1 MNGGTMADNK
11 ERTSESRTYESI
23 FLRRTFEYARCC
35 PKYPSHMPHHILR
48 YVNNMLRIRVLCSAG
63 AHKFRNVLIIKN
75 NKTSIVS
82 IHCFF
87 FFIFC
92 CAFFAH
98 CRLLD
103 CMLCQCIRACYS
115 VRYGGQCERVRDAN
129 TCNGWCEDWIALLD
143 CVWYA
148 LASITSHNDV
158 VYERFFCFASS
169 FLFHP

>member
-87 FFIFC
+87 FPFSVVPSSPIAVC
-92 CAFFAH
+92 
-98 CRLLD
+98 L
-103 CMLCQCIRACYS
+103 IACY
-115 VRYGGQCERVRDAN
+115 VNAF
-129 TCNGWCEDWIALLD
+129 
-143 CVWYA
+143 A
-148 LASITSHNDV
+148 LAIQCAMVGNVNVCEMQTRVTDDV
-158 VYERFFCFASS
+158 KIE
-169 FLFHP
+169 